1 MWPPAFPVATFLSTH
16 MQQVPSIE
24 EPRLYRVA
32 RLLLFATVLTPVILL
47 PGFFFPYITT
57 RAVFFRVIVELTLG
71 IFLFVVVRRQ
81 WRPQA
86 SRDPFFLALLA
97 FVAIN
102 IIAAAFG
109 VSPLR
114 SMFGDYE
121 RMWGVWAWI
130 HLLIFY
136 VLLRTFMRPADWMRF
151 FQLSVTVS
159 LVVAIIEIRSWT
171 HAGPIDSTIG
181 HPGLLAPYLFFHMG
195 FACFLALRH
204 RVRSWRM
211 ANAGIATI
219 HLVAIFLTQNRSILL
234 GLVVGSVVALLVAR
248 RSRWLGAALVFAV
261 AAAVVMVA
269 RTVADRPI
277 GRYVPVIV
285 RRLSATGTRDPGRSD
300 DVRES
305 DDVRKMQV
313 IVSLAGLKEHPLL
326 GVGPENFDV
335 LWSAHY
341 DSRIY
346 PAGPDERWDRAH
358 SAYMEAAAT
367 TGIPGALAY
376 LGFWVALFVAVR
388 RAYRNQRLTAA
399 ELSICCG
406 LIGGYMTYLLFWFVD
421 LNSALPWIVLAA
433 FLSATAAGEP
443 LVVTGDKKAW
453 RPGGVVIL
461 GLGVVTIAMAIL
473 VHGVAPLRV
482 ARVLHLVGRGDAAVE
497 ENLAYLDYAFAS
509 PAPQKSHTLQVY
521 STYMASLAPSFP
533 SARRDPYR
541 GRILDIALQRG
552 LLEYDRQVRR
562 DPQNPRVYIQRA
574 RHSLLALQFYGDPK
588 YALAAE
594 SSLVAATRLSP
605 GRAPPRLAL
614 SSIHL
619 ILGDTARAIKDA
631 RGALAVSDSRGDTYY
646 VLGSLYDKLGQ
657 VDSAATYLMKAESL
671 KYVGLPETILSVSAA
686 LERRNDEKRAAE
698 LVADYLELKY
708 GALTTWSRPD
718 RSPAISAPDRTLA
731 FRLPIVLLK
740 AGETDRALLAARA
753 VFFVSPLITRASIG
767 QFIADVDAG
776 RASPWLSRAS
786 VVEGVGLQPKPAN
799 SRKLE

>member
-1 MWPPAFPVATFLSTH
+1 MEAPPIA
-16 MQQVPSIE
+16 
-24 EPRLYRVA
+24 EPRLYSVA
-32 RLLLFATVLTPVILL
+32 RLLLFATVFTPVVLL

-57 RAVFFRVIVELTLG
+57 RAVFFRVIVQLTLG
-71 IFLFVVVRRQ
+71 IFLFVSVRRE
-81 WRPQA
+81 WRPQTA
-86 SRDPFFLALLA
+86 RDPVFLTLLA

-102 IIAAAFG
+102 VIAGAFG

-114 SMFGDYE
+114 SMFGDFE

-130 HLLIFY
+130 HLLLYYI
-136 VLLRTFMRPADWMRF
+136 LLRTFLRPADWIRY
-151 FQLSVTVS
+151 FQLSVAVS
-159 LVVAIIEIRSWT
+159 FVVALIEIRSWGQF
-171 HAGPIDSTIG
+171 GPTDSTVG
-181 HPGLLAPYLFFHMG
+181 NVGLLAPYLLFNVG
-195 FACFLALRH
+195 FACLLVLRH
-204 RVRSWRM
+204 RVRAWQI
-211 ANAGIATI
+211 ANAGIAVVLI
-219 HLVAIFLTQNRSILL
+219 IGIFLTQNRSTFL

-248 RSRWLGAALVFAV
+248 RSRWLAIAAVCVV
-261 AAAVVMVA
+261 AAATVVA
-269 RTVADRPI
+269 RTMADRPI
-277 GRYVPVIV
+277 ARYLPGNVQRLAAIGTKDNTEDV
-285 RRLSATGTRDPGRSD
+285 RR
-300 DVRES
+300 
-305 DDVRKMQV
+305 MQV
-313 IVSLAGLKEHPLL
+313 IVTLAGLKEHPVL

-335 LWSAHY
+335 LWSAHF

-367 TGIPGALAY
+367 SGIPGALAY
-376 LGFWVALFVAVR
+376 LAIWVALFLAVR
-388 RAYRNQRLTAA
+388 RGYRNQRLTVA

-406 LIGGYMTYLLFWFVD
+406 LISGYMTYLLFWFVD
-421 LNSALPWIVLAA
+421 INSALPWTALAA

-443 LVVTGDKKAW
+443 LVVTGDKKSW
-453 RPGGVVIL
+453 RPGSVVIL

-482 ARVLHLVGRGDAAVE
+482 ARVLHLVVRGDAAVE
-497 ENLAYLDYAFAS
+497 ENLAYLDYAFSS

-533 SARRDPYR
+533 TARRDPYR
-541 GRILDIALQRG
+541 GRVLDLALQRG
-552 LLEYDRQVRR
+552 LLEYDRQIRR
-562 DPQNPRVYIQRA
+562 DPQNPRVYMQRA
-574 RHSLLALQFYGDPK
+574 RHCLLALKFYGDRK
-588 YALAAE
+588 YTLAAE
-594 SSLVAATRLSP
+594 SSLVAAIRLSP
-605 GRAPPRLAL
+605 GRVPPRLAL
-614 SSIHL
+614 ASLHL
-619 ILGDTARAIKDA
+619 ALGDTTSALKDA
-631 RGALAVSDSRGDTYY
+631 RGALAIDDARGDTYY
-646 VLGSLYDKLGQ
+646 ILGSMYDKLAQ
-657 VDSAATYLMKAESL
+657 VDSAAKYLIKAESL

-686 LERRNDEKRAAE
+686 LQSRHDDRRAAE

>member
-1 MWPPAFPVATFLSTH
+1 

-24 EPRLYRVA
+24 EPKLHSVA

-57 RAVFFRVIVELTLG
+57 RAIFFRVIVELALG
-71 IFLFVVVRRQ
+71 IFLFVVVRRR

-86 SRDPFFLALLA
+86 SRDPVFLALLA

-102 IIAAAFG
+102 AIAATFG

-130 HLLIFY
+130 HLLLFY

-151 FQLSVTVS
+151 FQLSVAVS
-159 LVVAIIEIRSWT
+159 LVVALIEIRSWAVNGGT
-171 HAGPIDSTIG
+171 NSTIG
-181 HPGLLAPYLFFHMG
+181 NQGLLAPYLLFHMG
-195 FACFLALRH
+195 FACLLALRH
-204 RVRSWRM
+204 RVRSWRI
-211 ANAGIATI
+211 ANAGVAVII
-219 HLVAIFLTQNRSILL
+219 LVGIFLTQNRSILL

-248 RSRWLGAALVFAV
+248 RSRWLGVALVCVV
-261 AAAVVMVA
+261 AAATVVA
-269 RTVADRPI
+269 RTMADRPI
-277 GRYVPVIV
+277 ARYLPGNVQ
-285 RRLSATGTRDPGRSD
+285 RLAATGTKKESKSD
-300 DVRES
+300 DP
-305 DDVRKMQV
+305 RKMQV
-313 IVSLAGLKEHPLL
+313 IVTLAGLKEHPLL

-335 LWSAHY
+335 LWSAHF

-376 LGFWVALFVAVR
+376 LGFWVALFVGVR
-388 RAYRNQRLTAA
+388 RAYRKQRLTVA

-421 LNSALPWIVLAA
+421 LNSALPWIALAA

-521 STYMASLAPSFP
+521 SAYMASLAPSFP
-533 SARRDPYR
+533 AARREPYR
-541 GRILDIALQRG
+541 GRVLDLALQRG
-552 LLEYDRQVRR
+552 LLEYDRQIRR
-562 DPQNPRVYIQRA
+562 DPQNPRVHIQRA
-574 RHSLLALQFYGDPK
+574 RHSLLALQFYGDRK
-588 YALAAE
+588 YAFAAE

-605 GRAPPRLAL
+605 GRVPPRLAL
-614 SSIHL
+614 ASIHL
-619 ILGDTARAIKDA
+619 ILGDTTRALKDV
-631 RGALAVSDSRGDTYY
+631 RGALSVNDARGDTYY
-646 VLGSLYDKLGQ
+646 VLGSVYDKLGL
-657 VDSAATYLMKAESL
+657 VDSAATFLIKAERL
-671 KYVGLPETILSVSAA
+671 KYVGPPETILSVSAA
-686 LERRNDEKRAAE
+686 LERQNDEKRAAQ
-698 LVADYLELKY
+698 LVAGYLERKY
-708 GALTTWSRPD
+708 GALTTWSRPGRGPSSEILD
-718 RSPAISAPDRTLA
+718 RLLA
-731 FRLPIVLLK
+731 LRLPVLFLK
-740 AGETDRALLAARA
+740 AGQTDRAVLAARA
-753 VFFVSPLITRASIG
+753 VFFVSPPATRASIE
-767 QFIADVDAG
+767 QFIADVNAG
-776 RASPWLSRAS
+776 KGSSWHSRSTVA
-786 VVEGVGLQPKPAN
+786 EATG
-799 SRKLE
+799 R